1 MVKKVGRAT
10 DSEVAERSKGAART
24 WGMNGHRL
32 FDPSVL
38 GSNSTLPI
46 LVFSVKRPSEN
57 LDV

>member
-32 FDPSVL
+32 FDLSVF
-38 GSNSTLPI
+38 GSNSPLPM
-46 LVFSVKRPSEN
+46 LVFSAKCLSEN
-57 LDV
+57 MDV